1 MNLRRASAFTVVLVI
16 HLALLVLMSW
26 QYRREPSPPESQ
38 DFVGTW
44 IALTL
49 DPTPRASGN
58 LTPRQTVLPPFIPVP
73 IEVPEVAPITV
84 PAADTRTAI
93 DWMTE
98 AHTSAVA
105 VSVPSKV
112 RSLGQFPEVGSSEAP
127 SPAQIVHHAGE
138 SYRDSDGNH
147 VAWVNDDCY
156 VVSELPPLG
165 TPDVLAR
172 MIPTHTVCRNQSGPE
187 GELFRDLDAYKKRHP
202 Q

>member
-16 HLALLVLMSW
+16 HLALVVFMSR
-26 QYRREPSPPESQ
+26 QYRREPSSAEPQ

-58 LTPRQTVLPPFIPVP
+58 LTPRQTVLPPFIPVQ

-84 PAADTRTAI
+84 PDASTAI

-112 RSLGQFPEVGSSEAP
+112 RSLGQLPEVGSSEKP
-127 SPAQIVHHAGE
+127 PPAQIVHHAGE

-147 VAWVNDDCY
+147 VAWVNDNCY

-172 MIPTHTVCRNQSGPE
+172 MIPTHTVCRDQSAPE